1 MKIAY
6 KDLKSKLSDRTSPK
20 SSKDFS
26 NPMFVEQHHSAPTSP
41 VFPRKT
47 QTESSPTSTT
57 MIQTAS
63 SLTTYSSN
71 SNFSNNMKAERPI
84 SPSPTSSAS
93 SSSSEM
99 NILKEL
105 QQHALFK
112 SPAVNRNVS
121 YFVGHL

>member
-1 MKIAY
+1 MKIVY

-20 SSKDFS
+20 SSKDFA
-26 NPMFVEQHHSAPTSP
+26 NPMFTEQRHSAPNSP

-47 QTESSPTSTT
+47 QIESTSTST
-57 MIQTAS
+57 MIQTSS
-63 SLTTYSSN
+63 SLTTYNSTHSS
-71 SNFSNNMKAERPI
+71 SINNVKAERPI

-121 YFVGHL
+121 